1 MPAAFGRAST
11 DNIMMGLE
19 DLAAFS
25 STMGLERH
33 RYREMIEKVTAEIE
47 AGVFMH
53 HDVAV

>member
-1 MPAAFGRAST
+1 
-11 DNIMMGLE
+11 MMGLE